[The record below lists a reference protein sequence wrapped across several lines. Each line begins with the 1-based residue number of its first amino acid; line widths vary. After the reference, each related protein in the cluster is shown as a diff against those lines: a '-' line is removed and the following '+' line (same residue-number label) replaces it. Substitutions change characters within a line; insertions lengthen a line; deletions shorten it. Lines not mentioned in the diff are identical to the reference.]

1 VDRPSPASRADLK
14 LTHYQDVPEPDEDAP
29 LLEEDVPEPD
39 EDAPLLEEDAPEPE
53 KRVPHLEEDAPL
65 LEEPRYGPGVV
76 GGAGMGPKSGTG
88 CPGSEGTWM
97 KPLAAA

>member
-1 VDRPSPASRADLK
+1 
-14 LTHYQDVPEPDEDAP
+14 
-29 LLEEDVPEPD
+29 
-39 EDAPLLEEDAPEPE
+39 
-53 KRVPHLEEDAPL
+53 
-65 LEEPRYGPGVV
+65 VV